1 MKYNIRLQFFVLLM
15 LMATNAFAKQI
26 NIEKELIR
34 LDSCIQMKGQYDK
47 QKEERLAALK
57 EELEY
62 VAEKNN
68 RYRINYQLFSE
79 YESYNYDSAF
89 YYARAAENQAILL
102 KNPNYQVEAGC
113 AIVFCHL
120 SAGLYK
126 EAFDAMSKIR
136 HEGVEDEYQK
146 QYYMMWSRLY
156 YDLANYNNTQPYEQE
171 YIEKGNLYV
180 DTLLKY
186 IPEKTIYWYYAKAQ
200 RQMKSHDF
208 AGSTETFK
216 KMIALKETGPHMQ
229 AIAYSCIGWNLWIEG
244 REEEAISNLVESAIC
259 DIKSSIKENTSTC
272 GLANILYKKG
282 DIGRA
287 VRLAQSSLE
296 DANFYGARHR
306 KIQVGEILPIVEQ
319 DRYSLMERERN
330 MFIIAVGIAVL
341 FIMGL
346 LVATAIIRRQVKK
359 LREAQKII
367 DDRNQSLEKTN
378 LSLLEAQRTISEH
391 NAILQQTNARLEESN
406 RIKTVYIGK
415 SFYSNSEYISKVEK
429 LYQTVERKVAA
440 RQFDDLRRSLKE
452 SLIKVERE
460 KMCKSFDE
468 TFLKLFPDFVEKFNN
483 LFEEKDRKRP
493 DDAKSLT
500 NEMRIFALIRL
511 GVTNTNEIANFLD
524 YSVHTV
530 NTYKTRVKNKSIVGN
545 EEFEQHI
552 MAI

>member
-1 MKYNIRLQFFVLLM
+1 MKYNIRLLFFVSLM

-47 QKEERLAALK
+47 QKEEKLAALK
-57 EELEY
+57 KELEY
-62 VAEKNN
+62 VSEKNN
-68 RYRINYQLFSE
+68 RYRINYLLFSE

-359 LREAQKII
+359 LREAQKMI

-378 LSLLEAQRTISEH
+378 QSLLEAQRTISEH
-391 NAILQQTNARLEESN
+391 NAILQQTNASLEESN

-460 KMCKSFDE
+460 KMCESFDE

-493 DDAKSLT
+493 YDAKSLT

-545 EEFEQHI
+545 EEFEKHI

>member
-1 MKYNIRLQFFVLLM
+1 MKYNIRLLFFVSLM

-47 QKEERLAALK
+47 QKEEKLAALK
-57 EELEY
+57 KELEY
-62 VAEKNN
+62 VSEKNN

-126 EAFDAMSKIR
+126 EAFDAMSQIR

-186 IPEKTIYWYYAKAQ
+186 IPEKTIYWYYAQAQ

-359 LREAQKII
+359 LREAQKMI

-378 LSLLEAQRTISEH
+378 QSLLEAQRTISEH
-391 NAILQQTNARLEESN
+391 NAILQQTNAQLEESN

-460 KMCKSFDE
+460 KMCESFDE

-530 NTYKTRVKNKSIVGN
+530 NTYKTRIKNKSIVGN